1 MSNIKIPEGWI
12 FREFVCEGER
22 TKFVYDDEFG
32 DEHIYY
38 EYKEHIPTYKELEER
53 IDKAIEILSEDFRKC
68 PMSLTL
74 EKSYIIEQDKIKK
87 ALNILKGSE
96 E

>member
-1 MSNIKIPEGWI
+1 MNK
-12 FREFVCEGER
+12 
-22 TKFVYDDEFG
+22 
-32 DEHIYY
+32 
-38 EYKEHIPTYKELEER
+38 EYKSLEQLKEDLGDKFEEYMYNANIQLLDR
-53 IDKAIEILSEDFRKC
+53 IDEAIEILSEDFMKC